1 MIFGIFKKKPTLPHS
16 QPKVEIKRSFKRVE
30 LPSRF
35 DCAAEAIHVLGY
47 LRADAADVIA
57 DMIEEVMVKTPRMTT
72 TAYRKAGDQVSDAE
86 KKALGIRKNG
96 FLSRAAFD
104 DLTDKGR
111 TKPFD
116 AHEMTL
122 RRATFSFHRVR
133 TIMQGWEYGY
143 DEFRHLSF
151 DETCPA
157 CGALHEKVTLG
168 AASPMRLRNRS
179 VQCEHSHRLHGRVCE
194 R

>member
-1 MIFGIFKKKPTLPHS
+1 
-16 QPKVEIKRSFKRVE
+16 
-30 LPSRF
+30 
-35 DCAAEAIHVLGY
+35 
-47 LRADAADVIA
+47 
-57 DMIEEVMVKTPRMTT
+57 MIEEVMVKTPRMTT

-168 AASPMRLRNRS
+168 AAVQIFPPAQCVCETGRYS
-179 VQCEHSHRLHGRVCE
+179 VNIHIDFTAEFANDKLHGLS
-194 R
+194 